1 MLQVCIALVVVVSAS
16 GSSLQFWCFGS
27 DLAVASLGVLGLVA
41 LHAVDFTM
49 VSASSLVYAA
59 PRVLHRHVV
68 PSSMPVGL
76 AIVIVALSV
85 VLWLRPHG
93 AHLLRHHRLLRAVH
107 SFSPPRPPHVSL
119 NGFMTLNTTNKT
131 TKSILQGTEPRH
143 APCREG
149 RVSPRQIVDQQ
160 LGVHNCSQT
169 VFIMC

>member
-1 MLQVCIALVVVVSAS
+1 MQLSVRFRFSFAVLVLWIDLVVLRVVCLV
-16 GSSLQFWCFGS
+16 SLPFTH
-27 DLAVASLGVLGLVA
+27 LIYHGV
-41 LHAVDFTM
+41 
-49 VSASSLVYAA
+49 
-59 PRVLHRHVV
+59 R
-68 PSSMPVGL
+68 
-76 AIVIVALSV
+76 IVIVALSV

-93 AHLLRHHRLLRAVH
+93 AHLLRHHRLLHAVH

-131 TKSILQGTEPRH
+131 IKSILQGTEPRH

-149 RVSPRQIVDQQ
+149 RVSPRQIVDQK